1 VNQKGQVFQ
10 RAGFAT
16 LVVLIPISI
25 ILLAGSV
32 GLVKVKQIDDQIAS
46 NQREV
51 LEEMDGL
58 SKTTIQYKAYKTK
71 AEEYKEKGVDI
82 SEVAT
87 QTTNV
92 ADSIRQENFTKAQ
105 KIIHSLDQKLEQ
117 LLAQQEEA
125 DRKVTEEQKNEL
137 ERKLNDYRQKGI
149 DVKVV
154 DQSLPEV
161 RNLIDQKEYSK
172 VRDKIRVLTKQLDLL
187 YAQKQEQD
195 RIAEE
200 KRKQAEEAQR
210 QFQANQ
216 QVNAYSLYE
225 RKTVVTSHGSFS
237 VDVLIINLGNPS
249 LRVITDT
256 ANDDDCFDN
265 CPTKSLMAYVQQ
277 YGGFAGVHG
286 TYFCPPDYVQCAGK
300 VASFDFPVYNTRL
313 GKFINASKLFW
324 SGRAIVAFDASN
336 KAYFFREANSF
347 GGVNVKAAIVNYP
360 ALLANGQI
368 VVNEAAYSAKGTRG
382 AIGFKGHLLYLAIGR
397 NASIADMAYVLQ
409 ALGAENAMNLD
420 GGGSVA
426 MVYNGAYKVGPGR
439 NLPNAII
446 FAQ

>member
-1 VNQKGQVFQ
+1 MNQK
-10 RAGFAT
+10 GFAT
-16 LVVLIPISI
+16 LIVLIPISI
-25 ILLAGSV
+25 VLLAGSV
-32 GLVKVKQIDDQIAS
+32 GLVKVKQIDNQISS
-46 NQREV
+46 NQRRV

-58 SKTTIQYKAYKTK
+58 SKTTTQYKAYKTK

-117 LLAQQEEA
+117 LIVQKEEA
-125 DRKVTEEQKNEL
+125 DRKVTEEQRDEL
-137 ERKLNDYRQKGI
+137 EKKSNEYRQKGV
-149 DVKVV
+149 DVKVIG
-154 DQSLPEV
+154 QALPEV
-161 RNLIDQKEYSK
+161 RNLIDQKDFSQA
-172 VRDKIRVLTKQLDLL
+172 RGKISQLVKQLDLL
-187 YAQKQEQD
+187 YTKKQEQD

-200 KRKQAEEAQR
+200 KRKQAEEVQR
-210 QFQANQ
+210 QAQTNQ
-216 QVNAYSLYE
+216 QVNAYSLHE

-237 VDVLIINLGNPS
+237 VDVITINLGNPS

-265 CPTKSLMAYVQQ
+265 CPTKPLMSYVAQ
-277 YGGFAGVHG
+277 YGGFAGMHG
-286 TYFCPPDYVQCAGK
+286 TYFCPPDYAQCAGK
-300 VASFDFPVYNTRL
+300 VASFDFPVYSTRL

-324 SGRAIVAFDASN
+324 SGRAMIAFDASN

-347 GGVNVKAAIVNYP
+347 GGVNIKAAIVNYP
-360 ALLANGQI
+360 ALLSGGQI
-368 VVNEAAYSAKGTRG
+368 VVDEGAYSAKGTRG
-382 AIGFKGHLLYLAIGR
+382 AMGFKGHLLYLAIGR
-397 NASIADMAYVLQ
+397 NASIANMAYVMQ
-409 ALGAENAMNLD
+409 SLGAENAMNLD